1 MRVEVAHQ
9 DAISVADDVEE
20 RRDVEAKIRWTRGG
34 RRDVGVCY
42 DERRPVDVGADGE
55 MFRDGVIIG
64 EVGDVELLKADGVVN
79 QSHKATAAATRPVQA
94 NYSVVA

>member
-20 RRDVEAKIRWTRGG
+20 RRDVEAKIRWAG
-34 RRDVGVCY
+34 RSWRDVGVLY

-55 MFRDGVIIG
+55 MF
-64 EVGDVELLKADGVVN
+64 
-79 QSHKATAAATRPVQA
+79 
-94 NYSVVA
+94 